1 MKDNSTRTK
10 KQLTEITQNRVSRAE
25 RDESNGI
32 PPALTSAWTSQKGN
46 STMLLTEGV
55 SQFGNF
61 SDFEKYPRIVTIH

>member
-32 PPALTSAWTSQKGN
+32 PPALTSAWTSQKV
-46 STMLLTEGV
+46 TESV

-61 SDFEKYPRIVTIH
+61 SNFEKYPRIVTIH

>member
-1 MKDNSTRTK
+1 VKDNSTRTK

-32 PPALTSAWTSQKGN
+32 PPALTSAWTSQKV
-46 STMLLTEGV
+46 TESV

-61 SDFEKYPRIVTIH
+61 SNFEKYPRIVTIH